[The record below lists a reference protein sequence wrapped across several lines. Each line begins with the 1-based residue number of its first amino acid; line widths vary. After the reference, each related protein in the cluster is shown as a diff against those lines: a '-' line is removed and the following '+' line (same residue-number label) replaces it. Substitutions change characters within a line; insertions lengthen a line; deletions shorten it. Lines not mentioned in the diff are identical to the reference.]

1 MRRIVSGLFLVSLF
15 CLTGCKNTVEE
26 YIENASHS
34 SQIEQEAK
42 AFHTAV
48 MLFIIDSNNYNRI
61 NSDGRTGFCLKDERV
76 CVEEMFYDLTGEYYD
91 FNIGSNVDL
100 DPLTTEIESP
110 KYKAEIDC
118 LKVDSENYYDQLVYR
133 IPKYKL
139 YVNISIY
146 GGRISEPINIK

>member
-1 MRRIVSGLFLVSLF
+1 MRRIFSGLFLVSLF

-26 YIENASHS
+26 YIENASHR
-34 SQIEQEAK
+34 SQIELEAK

-48 MLFIIDSNNYNRI
+48 ILFINDSNNYNRI
-61 NSDGRTGFCLKDERV
+61 NSDGRTGFSLKDERV
-76 CVEEMFYDLTGEYYD
+76 CVEEMFYDLTGIYYN

-110 KYKAEIDC
+110 QYQAEIDC
-118 LKVDSENYYDQLVYR
+118 IRTNSEIYYDQLVYR

-139 YVNISIY
+139 YVTLSIY
-146 GGRISEPINIK
+146 SGTISEPINIK